1 MNNHNM
7 GQNVCSDMHAAHFRY
22 VYPHCLALFPSAGR
36 MIPRLPVM
44 NGLTGAGT
52 HFPTTPMMP
61 SMSGA
66 QGQANFRMPLLD
78 NNNRY

>member
-1 MNNHNM
+1 M
-7 GQNVCSDMHAAHFRY
+7 
-22 VYPHCLALFPSAGR
+22 CLPTLSAFIPSAGR

-44 NGLTGAGT
+44 NGLAGAGS
-52 HFPTTPMMP
+52 HFPTTPIMP

-78 NNNRY
+78 NNRY